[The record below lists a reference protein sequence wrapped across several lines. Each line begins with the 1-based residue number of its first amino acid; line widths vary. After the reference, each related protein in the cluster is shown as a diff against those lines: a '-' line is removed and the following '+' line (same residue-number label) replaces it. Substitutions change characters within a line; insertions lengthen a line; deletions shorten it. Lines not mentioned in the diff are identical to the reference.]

1 MASRPLVIP
10 DPFTGEGK
18 WEEWLFHFEN
28 VSDVNSWDEAQ
39 KLKWLKVHLTSRAQ
53 TAFQRLPLAARTDY
67 KEAAKKLG
75 ERFEPKSRKTRYQ
88 AELQARRKRNSESW
102 ADLADDL
109 RNLADKAY
117 PELQDEARERLA
129 LNQYLQQLDQPQ
141 VAFGVK
147 SKQPEKLD
155 DAVSATLEL
164 ETYVNMKPGGSA
176 ISCVLEEA
184 DGAIAAVHAQP
195 DKLTHDGE
203 AHGENGEVGSTNSAG
218 KWQGTLATA
227 IRGEQ
232 AGDRGCAAVNRW
244 TRASGLD

>member
-1 MASRPLVIP
+1 MSDLSRRAGRLAI
-10 DPFTGEGK
+10 K
-18 WEEWLFHFEN
+18 Q
-28 VSDVNSWDEAQ
+28 NS
-39 KLKWLKVHLTSRAQ
+39 KLAVL
-53 TAFQRLPLAARTDY
+53 
-67 KEAAKKLG
+67 
-75 ERFEPKSRKTRYQ
+75 ERS
-88 AELQARRKRNSESW
+88 NESW

-184 DGAIAAVHAQP
+184 DGAIAAVHAHP
-195 DKLTHDGE
+195 DKLTIMME
-203 AHGENGEVGSTNSAG
+203 KLMERMEKLEEQTRPAIVEMAG
-218 KWQGTLATA
+218 HARDRNPRRASWRPRLRSSQPLDQSQRTGLATSGQPGQFFGECWRCGE
-227 IRGEQ
+227 RGHM
-232 AGDRGCAAVNRW
+232 ARNC
-244 TRASGLD
+244 TRQPQGN